1 MLIGAQHIIT
11 FDHRVINFRGS
22 CSYLLAHDF
31 KDDNFSVIVEYGS
44 QDKHE
49 QPTLL
54 VLLEKDGIKIDL
66 SDDVISNSIYFI
78 IFILKNAI
86 FAEYSDK

>member
-1 MLIGAQHIIT
+1 MLIGAQHIVT
-11 FDHRVINFRGS
+11 FDHRVIKFRGS

-31 KDDNFSVIVEYGS
+31 KDHNFSVIVEYGL

-54 VLLEKDGIKIDL
+54 VLLEKDTIKIDL
-66 SDDVISNSIYFI
+66 SDDVNF
-78 IFILKNAI
+78 LC
-86 FAEYSDK
+86 

>member
-54 VLLEKDGIKIDL
+54 VLLEKDTIKIDL
-66 SDDVISNSIYFI
+66 SDDVQFI
-78 IFILKNAI
+78 I
-86 FAEYSDK
+86 